1 MISSGND
8 TGSRIAFNVDDP
20 LATEAIFRLN
30 GLENNGLKKVVR
42 VAAYNS
48 FGSGP
53 FSEPGVAIVFDQFAG
68 RIVIVIGNLGLGLG
82 GFKKCHFFT
91 STNSEISLIFS

>member
-1 MISSGND
+1 MLCLQYNAMTDLKSYFSYFLLQIMVSSGND

-48 FGSGP
+48 LGSGP

-68 RIVIVIGNLGLGLG
+68 RVC
-82 GFKKCHFFT
+82 K
-91 STNSEISLIFS
+91 LII

>member
-1 MISSGND
+1 MVSSGND

-48 FGSGP
+48 LGSGP

-68 RIVIVIGNLGLGLG
+68 
-82 GFKKCHFFT
+82 KKK
-91 STNSEISLIFS
+91 EILSFPE

>member
-1 MISSGND
+1 MVSSGND

-48 FGSGP
+48 LGSGP

-68 RIVIVIGNLGLGLG
+68 REC
-82 GFKKCHFFT
+82 KST
-91 STNSEISLIFS
+91 SYLINSVKVKIFREP